1 MTAVRKEENEEF
13 LNAKKE
19 DQEAIDLLMAARDA
33 LTKFYKKNKVDMGPI
48 QGSVKGASFAQEPE
62 FEVSAD
68 QAPDADFSGKGK
80 RKHESKGIVQM
91 MTMIIEDLN
100 DEIKNGMKAEE
111 AAQLTYEEQMKAA
124 EALKEDLVAK
134 KISLEEAIAKR
145 EEDKTDEEKDKSE
158 NEAELDDEL
167 KYKADIKPDCD
178 WIIGAFTK
186 RATARAAA
194 AAGADAS
201 FDDRRLAKIHF
212 LGV

>member
-100 DEIKNGMKAEE
+100 DEIKNGMKSEE

-124 EALKEDLVAK
+124 E
-134 KISLEEAIAKR
+134 
-145 EEDKTDEEKDKSE
+145 
-158 NEAELDDEL
+158 
-167 KYKADIKPDCD
+167 
-178 WIIGAFTK
+178 
-186 RATARAAA
+186 
-194 AAGADAS
+194 
-201 FDDRRLAKIHF
+201 
-212 LGV
+212 